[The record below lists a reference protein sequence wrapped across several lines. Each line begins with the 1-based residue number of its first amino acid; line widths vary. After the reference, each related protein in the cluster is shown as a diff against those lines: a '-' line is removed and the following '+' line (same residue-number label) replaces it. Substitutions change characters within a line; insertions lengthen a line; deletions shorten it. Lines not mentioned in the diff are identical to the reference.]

1 MQKKRL
7 AKFSELRKKLIVGI
21 LSAERTTWALQA
33 MTIAGLKFPEVE
45 RKYLNFVDEAW
56 SALWDHFYVGAGTVL
71 DRAPQAASLLSV
83 SKLARTL
90 VEDNAE
96 SIAVLDELDARISQ
110 QSEQL
115 WKQLLE
121 WRNRAIAHNDAS
133 VDKLELYARNRMHV
147 SDCEKIISSFFDE
160 LNEISYVAL
169 GDVLYG
175 RGPGLQIMIDET
187 VAIYE
192 RLNRPS

>member
-1 MQKKRL
+1 MQKKKF

-33 MTIAGLKFPEVE
+33 MTIAGQEFPEVE
-45 RKYLNFVDEAW
+45 RKYPNFVDEAW
-56 SALWDHFYVGAGTVL
+56 SALWDRFYIGASSIL
-71 DRAPQAASLLSV
+71 DRDARAASLLNLSN
-83 SKLARTL
+83 LAKAL
-90 VEDNAE
+90 LENNAE
-96 SIAVLDELDARISQ
+96 GIAVLDDLDARINQ
-110 QSEQL
+110 QTEQL

-121 WRNRAIAHNDAS
+121 WRNKSIAHNDAS

-147 SDCEKIISSFFDE
+147 SDCEKIIASFFDE

-169 GDVLYG
+169 GDALYK
-175 RGPGLQIMIDET
+175 RGPGLQDIIDET

-192 RLNRPS
+192 RLNRSC